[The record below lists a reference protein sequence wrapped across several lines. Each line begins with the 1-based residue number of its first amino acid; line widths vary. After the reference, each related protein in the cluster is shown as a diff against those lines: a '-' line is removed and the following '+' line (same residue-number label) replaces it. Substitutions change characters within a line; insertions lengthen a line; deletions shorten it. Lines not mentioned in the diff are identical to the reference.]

1 MVHLFP
7 EKLSSLPTLTEY
19 FKMVAIFMS
28 SVREVFTIKTVLS
41 KENLEVKIVQIYDFL
56 ATHLFF
62 IFYFLVRQ
70 QLVLFIEYFLNNT
83 WFDILIIQFIR
94 IH

>member
-1 MVHLFP
+1 
-7 EKLSSLPTLTEY
+7 
-19 FKMVAIFMS
+19 MVAIFMS

-83 WFDILIIQFIR
+83 WFDILIIQLIR